1 MNDINALSQTELK
14 RLQSRGIIEVR
25 IKPAY
30 MGKDLSAMEI
40 TDLQDFKPYKKLLG
54 KGISISEA
62 ARRYGVGHQTI
73 SKWVSSGHLR
83 IIGTDKNR
91 KLIDEGLVAYYSHKY
106 KEIAKEGRRTD
117 RLLFG

>member
-1 MNDINALSQTELK
+1 MNDISTLTQTELK

-25 IKPAY
+25 IKPGY
-30 MGKDLSAMEI
+30 EGKDIANMEI
-40 TDLQDFKPYKKLLG
+40 TDLKEFRPYKHLLG
-54 KGISISEA
+54 QGISISEA
-62 ARRYGVGHQTI
+62 ARRYGIAHQTI
-73 SKWVSSGHLR
+73 SKWVSSGHLE

-91 KLIDEGLVAYYSHKY
+91 KLIDEGMVAYYSHKY